1 MTNVRY
7 RLARKEDIPAMA
19 DVYYESI
26 GDLISRN
33 NLSMKLPPRPAIL
46 GIIEYYLPTSIFHL
60 AELENQIV
68 AIAGAMVRDHIWY
81 LNLFWTRP
89 NQQRKGIG
97 MPLLKRVWNAGKE
110 AGASIFFTHSSMDTT
125 AMAAY
130 MKLGMLPG
138 HQVLYFGGKPE
149 RLPSKPSGYEV
160 AMLDKHVAVEIDRE
174 IRGTGREFDH
184 EFWLGAGGSQGRQ
197 VLYNGNVIG
206 YFYLGRGNIGPAAW
220 KRPQEAEVMMT
231 LACREAA
238 EVAPEISFSVPGINH
253 AALQF
258 AFDSGMR
265 LTNCFHFLTTAPF
278 GRMEQYIP
286 SGPALY

>member
-1 MTNVRY
+1 MTEVKY
-7 RLARKEDIPAMA
+7 RLARKEDIPSIA
-19 DVYYESI
+19 DVCYESMN
-26 GDLISRN
+26 DLNSRN
-33 NLSMKLPPRPAIL
+33 NLTRSIPRRPAVYGIL
-46 GIIEYYLPTSIFHL
+46 EYYLLTGIFHV
-60 AELENQIV
+60 AELERQIV
-68 AIAGAMVRDHIWY
+68 AIACAAMRDHIWY
-81 LNLFWTRP
+81 LNLFWALP

-110 AGASIFFTHSSMDTT
+110 AGTTIFFTHSSMDTT

-138 HQVLYFGGKPE
+138 HQILYFGGTPT
-149 RLPSKPSGYEV
+149 RLPSKPTGYEV
-160 AMLDKHVAVEIDRE
+160 AILDKHVAMEIDRE
-174 IRGTGREFDH
+174 IRGTRRESDH
-184 EFWLGAGGSQGRQ
+184 DFWFGAGGLQGRQ
-197 VLYNGNVIG
+197 VLNNGNIIG
-206 YFYLGRGNIGPAAW
+206 YFYHGRGNIGPAAW
-220 KRPQEAEVMMT
+220 NRPQDAEAVIT

-238 EVAPEISFSVPGINH
+238 EKSPEISFSVPGINH
-253 AALQF
+253 TALKY